1 MKTIAELHSRNSCRE
16 IWVLR
21 KIVEEVLEE
30 EDGKIE
36 IDEMVGGEVDLLL
49 APSWELVK

>member
-16 IWVLR
+16 IWVSK
-21 KIVEEVLEE
+21 KIAEEVLEE

-49 APSWELVK
+49 GPSWGMAK